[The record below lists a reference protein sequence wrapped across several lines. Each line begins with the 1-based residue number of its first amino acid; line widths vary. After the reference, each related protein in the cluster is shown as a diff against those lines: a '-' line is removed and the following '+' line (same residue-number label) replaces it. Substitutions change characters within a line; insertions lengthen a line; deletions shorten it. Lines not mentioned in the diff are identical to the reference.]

1 MQSKY
6 HHIQN
11 KILIKIKVSSNKKSL
26 NKIKY
31 QDIVKSQSCQIK
43 ISPNQNNIKSKS
55 YKIKLKPLMKLT
67 LLVSK
72 LIIIYLGIIFRQ

>member
-43 ISPNQNNIKSKS
+43 ISPTGNFSQGSTYETLACTIVIFYESV
-55 YKIKLKPLMKLT
+55 YK
-67 LLVSK
+67 
-72 LIIIYLGIIFRQ
+72 